1 MKKLYTYLM
10 ATIAFFGVV
19 SCSDSASDD
28 ITPNTKGQEVNVTL
42 RIAAAGNHTET
53 RAAADANGITR
64 ASWNDKNATDDEMMK
79 SWVIVVAENNTIK
92 YILQD
97 GYDSGEKEEDE
108 VNVKLTSG
116 TSYTLYSFA
125 NISLKDLGLENV
137 TVGASTL
144 PDGFANKTKTFA
156 VSGNQDDVTKFTD
169 GIPMSGLPVT
179 WTPQNSNDTKDLE
192 VIRMVA
198 KVGIQFTNATS
209 EDITVKSVSLT
220 DITDNASDNANLNL
234 FPTVNEYTENNVK
247 TDSVAPA
254 LVNGVTKSSRSYTIP
269 TGKQTI
275 TKGDT
280 ATGWEDS
287 KETFTFYVN
296 ESEADVPHYFQLTVE
311 TSSGQKKFAFLDWKS
326 ISRNDYIRIPV
337 VLNDYYIDWKVEG
350 FTAIGVLPSIT
361 KTDNELTIK
370 SKSYGEFHIIPVLYK
385 NSITDSNML
394 TYGDNDGNWKVNTS
408 ATTDGTPYGWQ
419 SIEMNPSGGVGTNIF
434 DVEPTWNAT
443 THKIDGLIGNRAGYA
458 IYQLAVTIGGATIP
472 YRVEIIKE

>member
-1 MKKLYTYLM
+1 MMKKLYTYLM

-19 SCSDSASDD
+19 SCSDSAGDD

-64 ASWNDKNATDDEMMK
+64 ASWNDQNATDDEMMK
-79 SWVIVVAENNTIK
+79 SWVIVVAENNNIK

-97 GYDSGEKEEDE
+97 GYDTGEKEEDE

-116 TSYTLYSFA
+116 TAYTLYSFA
-125 NISLKDLGLENV
+125 NISLNDLGL
-137 TVGASTL
+137 TTSSTTL
-144 PDGFANKTKTFA
+144 PDSFADQTKTFA
-156 VSGNQDDVTKFTD
+156 VSGNKNSASEFTG
-169 GIPMSGLPVT
+169 GIPMSGAPVT
-179 WTPQNSNDTKDLE
+179 WTPTNSNDSKELE
-192 VIRMVA
+192 VVRMVA
-198 KVGIQFTNATS
+198 KVGIQITNATS

-220 DITDNASDNANLNL
+220 DITDDAVGTWINLNL
-234 FPTVNEYTENNVK
+234 FPK
-247 TDSVAPA
+247 IA
-254 LVNGVTKSSRSYTIP
+254 NGDVETNLTNQATKKSYTYTPSQAI
-269 TGKQTI
+269 TI
-275 TKGDT
+275 TQGTGTDV
-280 ATGWEDS
+280 TGWKDGEAA
-287 KETFTFYVN
+287 TMTFYVN

-370 SKSYGEFHIIPVLYK
+370 SKSYGEFHIIPLLYK
-385 NSITDSNML
+385 NSITESNKL
-394 TYGDNDGNWKVNTS
+394 TYGDNDGNWKVNTT

-419 SIEMNPSGGVGTNIF
+419 SIEMNPAGGVGTNIF

-443 THKIDGLIGNRAGYA
+443 THKIDGLIGNRTGYA

>member
-42 RIAAAGNHTET
+42 RINAAGNHAET
-53 RAAADANGITR
+53 RAAANAKGITR

-79 SWVIVVAENNTIK
+79 SWVIVVAENNSTIK

-125 NISLKDLGLENV
+125 NISLTDLGLS
-137 TVGASTL
+137 TTSTTL
-144 PDGFANKTKTFA
+144 PEGFADQSKTFA
-156 VSGNQDDVTKFTD
+156 VSGNKKSASEFSG
-169 GIPMSGLPVT
+169 GIPMSGAPVT
-179 WTPQNSNDTKDLE
+179 WTPTSSNDSKELE
-192 VIRMVA
+192 VVRMVA

-220 DITDNASDNANLNL
+220 DITEDAVGTRSNLNL
-234 FPTVNEYTENNVK
+234 FPKIDNGNVEPNL
-247 TDSVAPA
+247 TNQA
-254 LVNGVTKSSRSYTIP
+254 TKSSYTYTPSQAITIAKG
-269 TGKQTI
+269 TGTSV
-275 TKGDT
+275 
-280 ATGWEDS
+280 TGWKDGEA
-287 KETFTFYVN
+287 TMTFYVN

-361 KTDNELTIK
+361 KTTDLLTIK

-385 NSITDSNML
+385 NSITDSNKL
-394 TYGDNDGNWKVNTS
+394 TYGDNEGNWKVNTT

-419 SIEMNPSGGVGTNIF
+419 SIEMNPAGGVGKNIF
-434 DVEPTWNAT
+434 DVEPTWNTT